1 MSNGTTFAPPLA
13 SAQFVESR
21 SARHRLPAAIFQGDP
36 LSPFCLSRATNFVCC
51 ETLSC
56 VFVVDGKYPQTAA
69 LTRLVFV
76 FMDSPFVR
84 SPSIFDMIWREDH
97 LRRTPHATTAS
108 PSVSHSVSPTS
119 SHRQRPGCYYVT
131 LIPTQFVREQGIL
144 LNKSDRTRGDSRR
157 KGLTLTSPTPCFP
170 HSIVPVFTL
179 H

>member
-1 MSNGTTFAPPLA
+1 MAPLLLPRSP

-36 LSPFCLSRATNFVCC
+36 LSQLCLSRGTNFVCC

-56 VFVVDGKYPQTAA
+56 VFVVDGKCTQLAA

-108 PSVSHSVSPTS
+108 PSLTHSVPPHR
-119 SHRQRPGCYYVT
+119 HRQSPGCYFYA
-131 LIPTQFVREQGIL
+131 IRERVGNSFEGEL
-144 LNKSDRTRGDSRR
+144 LVSRGGLDEGGDSRS